1 MTSED
6 GDRARIKAG
15 QGEGSPSFSLI
26 DGHMKRQTCQSQDLA
41 RVAPMASLAMVLVT
55 VTVCAFTLLKS
66 LEWIPTNPA
75 YGGGI
80 HAYALDAFLF
90 LGFIPLIAVSLA
102 VAFYRPHVQ
111 SLAGIRPG
119 LPVLLS
125 APAAGFFFGALVFSL
140 LQLVGS
146 FLPTSTAWLDLPQLW
161 QKGSLYLGRSTVMTA
176 LVLALS
182 VLLPASTHELL
193 HRAVILPAFTGGKG
207 RMIWTLGPS
216 LLAAS
221 LALDL
226 PGFAVYLLLA
236 LMASRVR
243 MATDSLLASS
253 LSTAGFS
260 LAMLY
265 ARPLLTALSQWIF
278 GMPLIDSLKLKLF
291 WASMALI
298 LLVLLLIP
306 RAVIQAAS
314 LRLYGRGGVSQAQA
328 GEVRSISPLNQLT
341 LLFCLIA
348 IGVCFYFVA

>member
-1 MTSED
+1 MTRGD
-6 GDRARIKAG
+6 GDRVRIKAG
-15 QGEGSPSFSLI
+15 QGEGTPSFSLI
-26 DGHMKRQTCQSQDLA
+26 DGRLKRQISQSRDLA
-41 RVAPMASLAMVLVT
+41 RVAPMASLAMGLVT
-55 VTVCAFTLLKS
+55 VTACAFTLLKC
-66 LEWIPTNPA
+66 LEWIPSDLA

-80 HAYALDAFLF
+80 QAYALNAFLF
-90 LGFIPLIAVSLA
+90 FGFIPLIAASLA
-102 VAFYRPHVQ
+102 LAFYRPRVQ
-111 SLAGIRPG
+111 SLVGIRPG

-125 APAAGFFFGALVFSL
+125 APAVGFFFGALVFSL
-140 LQLVGS
+140 LQLVGA
-146 FLPTSTAWLDLPQLW
+146 FLPTSNTWLDLPQLW
-161 QKGSLYLGRSTVMTA
+161 QKGSLYLGRSAVMTV

-193 HRAVILPAFTGGKG
+193 HRAVILPAFTGGQG
-207 RMIWTLGPS
+207 RMVRALGPS

-221 LALDL
+221 LAMDL

-243 MATDSLLASS
+243 MASNSLLASS

-278 GMPLIDSLKLKLF
+278 GMPLIDNLKLKLF

-306 RAVIQAAS
+306 RAVIQAGS
-314 LRLYGRGGVSQAQA
+314 LHLYGRGGISRAQA
-328 GEVRSISPLNQLT
+328 GELRSISPLNQLT
-341 LLFCLIA
+341 LLLCLA
-348 IGVCFYFVA
+348 AVGVCFYFVI

>member
-1 MTSED
+1 
-6 GDRARIKAG
+6 
-15 QGEGSPSFSLI
+15 
-26 DGHMKRQTCQSQDLA
+26 
-41 RVAPMASLAMVLVT
+41 MASLAMGLVT
-55 VTVCAFTLLKS
+55 VTACAFTLLKC
-66 LEWIPTNPA
+66 LEWIPSDLA

-80 HAYALDAFLF
+80 QAYALNAFLF
-90 LGFIPLIAVSLA
+90 FGFIPLIAASLA
-102 VAFYRPHVQ
+102 LAFYRPRVQ
-111 SLAGIRPG
+111 SLVGIRPG

-125 APAAGFFFGALVFSL
+125 APAVGFFFGALVFSL
-140 LQLVGS
+140 LQLVGA
-146 FLPTSTAWLDLPQLW
+146 FLPTSNTWLDLPQLW
-161 QKGSLYLGRSTVMTA
+161 QKGSLYLGRSAVMTV

-193 HRAVILPAFTGGKG
+193 HRAVILPAFTGGQG
-207 RMIWTLGPS
+207 RMVRALGPS

-221 LALDL
+221 LAMDL

-243 MATDSLLASS
+243 MASNSLLASS

-278 GMPLIDSLKLKLF
+278 GMPLIDNLKLKLF

-306 RAVIQAAS
+306 RAVIQAGS
-314 LRLYGRGGVSQAQA
+314 LHLYGRGGISRAQA
-328 GEVRSISPLNQLT
+328 GELRSISPLNQLT
-341 LLFCLIA
+341 LLLCLA
-348 IGVCFYFVA
+348 AVGVCFYFVI